1 MKNTFHIVDIAG
13 MTHEGLGVAKIDGY
27 TVFVEGALEG
37 EKVHIKIIKAKKNYG
52 IGKLLKIIETSQSRK
67 EPFCDVYKRCG
78 GCSLQHMDYQAQLD
92 FKENVVREN
101 LRRIGGLEI
110 DGAEG
115 AKIHKTIGMEDP
127 FRYRNKA
134 QFPVAYT
141 GKEIVTGFYAKRSH
155 EVVDSSSCAIQD
167 PLADKTRLLVK
178 KFIKEKGLSVYDELS
193 GKGLIRHIMT
203 RTAFQSGELM
213 VVLVINGDELPY
225 KEELINLL
233 TGEMKEIKSI
243 ILNVNKKKTN
253 VILGN
258 KSICIYGSQT
268 IQDSIGQFKFNISP
282 LSFFQVNPIQTEVL
296 YKKALEY
303 SGLSGE
309 ETVLDIYC
317 GIGTI
322 SLFLSQKAKK
332 VIGIE
337 SVADAVD
344 DARENTRLNDVDNIE
359 FIEGKAEEVILDL
372 YDRGVKAVVAVV
384 DPPRKGCDEVLL
396 KTLADMQPERIV
408 YVSCNPATLARDL
421 KYLEASGYKTKEVQ
435 PVDMFPWSYHVETI
449 ARIQRIDS

>member
-1 MKNTFHIVDIAG
+1 MNQKTKKLIFSVLKIFIVIILIFSFSVSGAAG
-13 MTHEGLGVAKIDGY
+13 GAILGY
-27 TVFVEGALEG
+27 F
-37 EKVHIKIIKAKKNYG
+37 
-52 IGKLLKIIETSQSRK
+52 KIIETSQSRK

-213 VVLVINGDELPY
+213 VVLVINGDELHMLGY
-225 KEELINLL
+225 TEYWYNLGFEDIATRIERLIKDFEAFLDTRDAEATKAIITLL
-233 TGEMKEIKSI
+233 G
-243 ILNVNKKKTN
+243 
-253 VILGN
+253 
-258 KSICIYGSQT
+258 
-268 IQDSIGQFKFNISP
+268 
-282 LSFFQVNPIQTEVL
+282 
-296 YKKALEY
+296 
-303 SGLSGE
+303 
-309 ETVLDIYC
+309 
-317 GIGTI
+317 
-322 SLFLSQKAKK
+322 
-332 VIGIE
+332 
-337 SVADAVD
+337 
-344 DARENTRLNDVDNIE
+344 
-359 FIEGKAEEVILDL
+359 
-372 YDRGVKAVVAVV
+372 
-384 DPPRKGCDEVLL
+384 
-396 KTLADMQPERIV
+396 
-408 YVSCNPATLARDL
+408 
-421 KYLEASGYKTKEVQ
+421 
-435 PVDMFPWSYHVETI
+435 
-449 ARIQRIDS
+449 